1 MGLNGTDAP
10 GGGAIITQIFAFTAA
25 QKSGLRV
32 GDVIVEFNGEKIN
45 GLEHLFQL
53 ARGSGEGA
61 PVSLRI
67 RREGSEFYL
76 GLQLGRHPLY
86 N

>member
-1 MGLNGTDAP
+1 MGLNGMDVP
-10 GGGAIITQIFAFTAA
+10 GGAVVITQIFPYTAA
-25 QKSGLRV
+25 ERAGLRV
-32 GDVIVEFNGEKIN
+32 GDAIVEFNGATVTD
-45 GLEHLFQL
+45 LASLFQS
-53 ARGSGEGA
+53 ARNTGEGA

-67 RREGSEFYL
+67 RRAGSEFYV

>member
-1 MGLNGTDAP
+1 MGLNGMDAP
-10 GGGAIITQIFAFTAA
+10 GGGAVITQIFQDTAA
-25 QKSGLRV
+25 AKCGLRT
-32 GDVIVEFNGEKIN
+32 GDVIVEFNSENIS
-45 GLEHLFQL
+45 GLDHLFQL